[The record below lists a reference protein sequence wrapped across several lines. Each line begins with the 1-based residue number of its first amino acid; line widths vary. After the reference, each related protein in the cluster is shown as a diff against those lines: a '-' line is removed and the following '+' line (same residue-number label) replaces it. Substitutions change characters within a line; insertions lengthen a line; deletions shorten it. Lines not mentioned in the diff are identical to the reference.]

1 MTRSV
6 VSRRVD
12 EEVPV
17 RPGGHEAAGARSAG
31 ATSAEP
37 TNAEAMSAEPTNA
50 TPEPPQDVHEQLEHG
65 HATGESV
72 GLAVRL
78 LVSPA
83 AGRLRHLPPVEF
95 HDGAEWVA
103 AGQAVAVVE
112 QGRGTIDVQSPID
125 ARVAG
130 ILVRD
135 GEPVALGQPL
145 VWLEE
150 APRRTTSA
158 DPPGDRR

>member
-1 MTRSV
+1 VASRDVERDLRVGAPRAVVEPARERAAAEARTEAE
-6 VSRRVD
+6 VSR
-12 EEVPV
+12 
-17 RPGGHEAAGARSAG
+17 
-31 ATSAEP
+31 
-37 TNAEAMSAEPTNA
+37 
-50 TPEPPQDVHEQLEHG
+50 DVHEAQEHG
-65 HATGESV
+65 HAHGESV

-78 LVSPA
+78 LVSPG

-103 AGQAVAVVE
+103 AGQPVALVE
-112 QGRGTIDVQSPID
+112 QGRATVEVRSPID

-135 GEPVALGQPL
+135 GEPVAQGQPL

-150 APRRTTSA
+150 APRRTRPA
-158 DPPGDRR
+158 DPPGDGR

>member
-1 MTRSV
+1 MTSPVASRDVERDLRVEPPPAVVDSGQEWAAV
-6 VSRRVD
+6 ENQTEAEVSR
-12 EEVPV
+12 
-17 RPGGHEAAGARSAG
+17 
-31 ATSAEP
+31 
-37 TNAEAMSAEPTNA
+37 
-50 TPEPPQDVHEQLEHG
+50 DVHEAQEQG
-65 HATGESV
+65 HAHGESV

-95 HDGAEWVA
+95 HDGAEWVG
-103 AGQAVAVVE
+103 AGQAVALVE
-112 QGRGTIDVQSPID
+112 QGRATVEVQSPID

-135 GEPVALGQPL
+135 GEPVAQGQPL

-150 APRRTTSA
+150 APRRTKPA

>member
-1 MTRSV
+1 
-6 VSRRVD
+6 VSS
-12 EEVPV
+12 
-17 RPGGHEAAGARSAG
+17 PGAPTGLGLDVQAASR
-31 ATSAEP
+31 
-37 TNAEAMSAEPTNA
+37 
-50 TPEPPQDVHEQLEHG
+50 DVHEQHEQG

-78 LVSPA
+78 LVSPG

-95 HDGAEWVA
+95 HDGAEWVS
-103 AGQAVAVVE
+103 AGQTVALVE
-112 QGRGTIDVQSPID
+112 QGRETLEVRSPID

-135 GEPVALGQPL
+135 GEPVAHGQPL

-150 APRRTTSA
+150 APRRAKAA
-158 DPPGDRR
+158 DRPGDGR

>member
-1 MTRSV
+1 MK
-6 VSRRVD
+6 SRIASPGLEQ
-12 EEVPV
+12 EERRTPSGDPPVP
-17 RPGGHEAAGARSAG
+17 ETAR
-31 ATSAEP
+31 
-37 TNAEAMSAEPTNA
+37 
-50 TPEPPQDVHEQLEHG
+50 DVHEQHEQRQ
-65 HATGESV
+65 ATGESV
-72 GLAVRL
+72 GLGVRL
-78 LVSPA
+78 LVSPG

-103 AGQAVAVVE
+103 AGQAVAIVE
-112 QGRGTIDVQSPID
+112 QGRSSIEVRSPID

-135 GEPVALGQPL
+135 GEPVAHGQPL

-150 APRRTTSA
+150 APRRTKPA

>member
-1 MTRSV
+1 MS
-6 VSRRVD
+6 S
-12 EEVPV
+12 PV
-17 RPGGHEAAGARSAG
+17 
-31 ATSAEP
+31 TSKGVG
-37 TNAEAMSAEPTNA
+37 
-50 TPEPPQDVHEQLEHG
+50 QDVRDESHQERAEREALQDATEQVEQG
-65 HATGESV
+65 QGTGESV

-78 LVSPA
+78 LVSPG

-95 HDGAEWVA
+95 HDGAEWVT

-112 QGRGTIDVQSPID
+112 QGRISVDVLSPID

-135 GEPVALGQPL
+135 GEPVAEGQPL

-150 APRRTTSA
+150 APRRTKAA
-158 DPPGDRR
+158 DRPGDGR